1 MEFIMKC
8 LLILTLIATITLY
21 AQIPQYIV
29 TMKPDDYQLLF
40 TRDIF
45 SDSLI
50 PASLDY
56 QGNYWNDAQIRFKGH
71 STRYYPKKSYRVK
84 FSKTHLFQY
93 MQSVNFNAM
102 YTDKSFIREK
112 LAWELFN
119 ELNQLAPRAHHA
131 SFSMNGKEGIY
142 LFIEK
147 IDKYFLQN
155 RGRKIAPMYE
165 ANDTYIS
172 ADLTEQP
179 DSILKM
185 YYDKEIGNA
194 SDYSDLAQL
203 INGINAAPDISF
215 RDTVY
220 KYFDVQSVLNWF
232 SGNILTMMGDSY
244 NKNYLLYRD
253 TSKVDQQWTIIPW
266 DYDLSFG
273 RSGDLAI
280 PYPASLLNDGF
291 AYTFPP
297 LSGPSNVLK
306 DRLMATPS
314 LWEELKLYV
323 DTALNTIFTEEHL
336 HPRIDSL
343 ASMIENYVSLDQQ
356 KWGTMQDFYDHVEA
370 LKYYVTARRNY
381 LKKTF
386 INPPSG
392 EYDRVTLPVSQTD
405 VPYHFVAFD
414 GRLIATLWLKELYGL
429 DSIRVQVHPES
440 IPPNIP
446 NPNDEKFV
454 KRWVEIIPYPSSAR
468 FTAKLQWMYSDV
480 SSLDREVG
488 AGVQDERFL
497 RCYVFDGSYWNCL
510 ASKINYF
517 ANFVTVDSIAENEC
531 GAGKHF
537 ALMMPET
544 YTQKWFRQPVN
555 YWQRWYDVKFIDS
568 LTGFI
573 VGDHGTI
580 LRTIDG
586 GSTWLESYIG
596 MALPL
601 TSIGIAS
608 NDNVFITG
616 ENGFL
621 FHSSDTGKSW
631 LRIPLMQNKNI
642 RGIIFESLLNGWL
655 YGDSSLLMKTSDAG
669 ISWSSSQVDSIK
681 NIVGIGRYDT
691 MRLIIYFEDGKY
703 ANSNNEGYTW
713 QMQLGKFNKKIT
725 RVIPYGLSHWIVG
738 ENGTVVWV
746 PWVNAFVDYSVP
758 TQATIRDIAFLKSE
772 TMYAAGNG
780 GKIFY
785 TTSSGKKWYAQY
797 TADSHDLYA
806 LAFTDSSHG
815 YAIGNGGTILTT
827 SSAGTVTNVK
837 NNIIG
842 VPAQFR
848 LYQNYPNPFNP
859 STTVVFDLP
868 KTSKVSLKIFNLL
881 GQTVATLVDEI
892 QQAGYKEVVWNP
904 SAGSGH
910 VLASG
915 VYFYTISISDERGN
929 LFFDVRKMI
938 LLK

>member
-1 MEFIMKC
+1 MKC

-21 AQIPQYIV
+21 AQIPQYIMI
-29 TMKPDDYQLLF
+29 MKPDDYQLLF

-50 PASLDY
+50 PASLEY

-84 FSKTHLFQY
+84 FSKTHLFQN

-102 YTDKSFIREK
+102 YTDKSFLREK

-185 YYDKEIGNA
+185 YYDKEIGDA

-203 INGINAAPDISF
+203 VNAINLAPDISF

-220 KYFDVQSVLNWF
+220 KYFDVQSVLDWF

-253 TSKVDQQWTIIPW
+253 TSKVNQQWTIIPW

-314 LWEELKLYV
+314 LWEELKLHV

-343 ASMIENYVSLDQQ
+343 ASMIENYVSPDQQ
-356 KWGTMQDFYDHVEA
+356 KWGTIQDFYDHVEA

-392 EYDRVTLPVSQTD
+392 EYNRVTLPVSQTD

-510 ASKINYF
+510 SSKINYF

-531 GAGKHF
+531 GVGKHF

-544 YTQKWFRQPVN
+544 YTRKWFHQPLN
-555 YWQRWYDVKFIDS
+555 FWQRWYDIQFANS
-568 LTGFI
+568 LNGFV
-573 VGDHGTI
+573 VGEQGTV
-580 LRTIDG
+580 LKTSDG
-586 GSTWLESYIG
+586 GASWQEIFVGS
-596 MALPL
+596 ALPL
-601 TSIGIAS
+601 KSVSIPSI
-608 NDNVFITG
+608 DNIFVAG
-616 ENGFL
+616 DNGFIYK
-621 FHSSDTGKSW
+621 SSDTGVTW
-631 LRIPLMQNKNI
+631 TRIDI
-642 RGIIFESLLNGWL
+642 GIIQNINGFRFRSATDGWIFGENGLLSHTTDGGINWTPTIIDSLLNIAGVAT
-655 YGDSSLLMKTSDAG
+655 YPDA
-669 ISWSSSQVDSIK
+669 VNK
-681 NIVGIGRYDT
+681 LT
-691 MRLIIYFEDGKY
+691 IYFEDATYLTTTNQG
-703 ANSNNEGYTW
+703 ATW
-713 QMQLGKFNKKIT
+713 QYGSLGTTRKI
-725 RVIPYGLSHWIVG
+725 RSVIVKESSDWIVG
-738 ENGTVVWV
+738 DSGLVISRLMSDLYNNISIPTSVS
-746 PWVNAFVDYSVP
+746 VNDLFVKNP
-758 TQATIRDIAFLKSE
+758 TTL
-772 TMYAAGNG
+772 YAACDG

-785 TTSSGKKWYAQY
+785 TTNSGGDWYSQY
-797 TADSHDLYA
+797 TADSHDLFGLEFISDTLGFA
-806 LAFTDSSHG
+806 V
-815 YAIGNGGTILTT
+815 GNSGTILTT
-827 SSAGTVTNVK
+827 YSAGTVTNVK
-837 NNIIG
+837 NNIVG

-848 LYQNYPNPFNP
+848 LYQNHPNPFNP
-859 STTVVFDLP
+859 STTIAFDLP

-929 LFFDVRKMI
+929 PFFDVRKMI